1 MKRFILGLGL
11 LTFALLGAT
20 PLRILHTND
29 SHAAYEAGRN
39 GIGGYLALEYH
50 LNQARGEVQNSLY
63 LDAGDMQTGSIFS
76 SMDYEGLRGGA
87 ILEVFGKLGLDAA
100 TLGNHEFAVSFEHAK
115 ALVRTAPFPFLSAN
129 LFDSDGGDFGRD
141 EYLILERGD
150 LKIGVIGLTI
160 ESLPLRVKSENVKDL
175 TIVPYK
181 EAVEFLLTKVDAESD
196 LVVLL
201 THNGFAA
208 DSLLATELDDRVDL
222 IIGGHSHIAIPEPM
236 RVNGIYILSSGSHLQ
251 NLGVADMEVENDRIV
266 SFDNRLI
273 PLTAAPIDYYS
284 ELGDFLNRSVGEL
297 ERSLAQT
304 AGRLPFAFEVDK
316 FKVTQGSQWIADALL
331 AEYPE
336 AEISFINNGG
346 LRKHLPAG
354 AVTLRDLHE
363 YIPFGNTVAF
373 FECKGKDILT
383 ALAINRQNAIDK
395 PYDIMS
401 SSISGWADA
410 PPDLQRL
417 FVNGKSIEAERVYKV
432 VSHDYIISQWD
443 KYLGFMPQN
452 AYDSGSLFLDAIIH
466 QVEKQ
471 LN

>member
-100 TLGNHEFAVSFEHAK
+100 TLGNHEFDVSYEHAK

-201 THNGFAA
+201 THNGFDA

-266 SFDNRLI
+266 SFSEPQRGRIGKITGSNCRE
-273 PLTAAPIDYYS
+273 AA
-284 ELGDFLNRSVGEL
+284 LCF
-297 ERSLAQT
+297 
-304 AGRLPFAFEVDK
+304 
-316 FKVTQGSQWIADALL
+316 
-331 AEYPE
+331 
-336 AEISFINNGG
+336 
-346 LRKHLPAG
+346 
-354 AVTLRDLHE
+354 
-363 YIPFGNTVAF
+363 
-373 FECKGKDILT
+373 
-383 ALAINRQNAIDK
+383 
-395 PYDIMS
+395 
-401 SSISGWADA
+401 
-410 PPDLQRL
+410 
-417 FVNGKSIEAERVYKV
+417 
-432 VSHDYIISQWD
+432 
-443 KYLGFMPQN
+443 
-452 AYDSGSLFLDAIIH
+452 
-466 QVEKQ
+466 
-471 LN
+471 

>member
-1 MKRFILGLGL
+1 MKRCLLCLGL
-11 LTFALLGAT
+11 LTFGLLGAT

-29 SHAAYEAGRN
+29 SHAAYETGRN

-50 LNQARGEVQNSLY
+50 LNQARGEAPNSLY

-76 SMDYEGLRGGA
+76 SMDYKGLRGGA
-87 ILEVFGKLGLDAA
+87 ILQVFGKLGLEAA
-100 TLGNHEFAVSFEHAK
+100 TLGNHEFDVSYEHAK
-115 ALVRTAPFPFLSAN
+115 ALVSTAPFPFLSAN
-129 LFDSDGGDFGRD
+129 IYDSDGQSFGRD
-141 EYLILERGD
+141 EYLILDKGD
-150 LKIGVIGLTI
+150 LRIGVIGLTI
-160 ESLPLRVKSENVKDL
+160 ESLPLRVKSENVKNL

-181 EAVEFLLTKVDAESD
+181 EAVERLLTEVDAQSD

-201 THNGFAA
+201 THNGFDA
-208 DSLLATELDDRVDL
+208 DSLLATELDERVDI

-236 RVNGIYILSSGSHLQ
+236 QVNGIYILSSGSHLQ
-251 NLGVADMEVENDRIV
+251 SLGVADMEVENDRVV

-273 PLTAAPIDYYS
+273 PLTAAPKDYYS
-284 ELGDFLNRSVGEL
+284 ELGDFLIRSVGEL

-304 AGRLPFAFEVDK
+304 AGTLPFPFEVDK
-316 FKVTQGSQWIADALL
+316 FSVTRGSQWVADALL

-336 AEISFINNGG
+336 ADISFINNGG
-346 LRKHLPAG
+346 LRKHLPEG

-373 FECKGKDILT
+373 FECRGKDILT

-401 SSISGWADA
+401 SSVKGWADA
-410 PPDLQRL
+410 PLEATQL
-417 FVNGKSIEAERVYKV
+417 TIKGQSIVLTKTYRV
-432 VSHDYIISQWD
+432 VSHDYIVSQWD
-443 KYLGFMPQN
+443 KYLGFKPMN
-452 AYDSGSLFLDAIIH
+452 VYDSGDLFLDAIIR

-471 LN
+471 LQ